1 MAERRPAAPRCAA
14 LVGPYLSG
22 KTTLFESLLFV
33 SGGTN
38 RKGSVR
44 DGNTVGDSSPEARAR
59 RMSVEVSAGTTEFLG
74 EKWTF
79 LDCPGSVELA
89 QETQNV
95 LTVVDAAVVVCD
107 PEPTKTLTLAP
118 LLKFLDD
125 RKIPHMLFINKMDT
139 AMHRVREVLSALQA
153 VSARPLVLRQ
163 IPVGTASDRG
173 EEITGYVDLISERAY
188 RYKSGDASDLVSVP
202 ETLAGEQKAARQE
215 LLESLADFDDK
226 LLEQLLEDAVPS
238 KEEIYQQIAKDLSED
253 LIVPVLLGAAERD
266 HGVRRLLKALRHDVP
281 GPAAAARRF
290 GVDEKTTDTVAA
302 VFKTYHQPHTGKLSL
317 VRVLSGKVQEGMNL
331 NGMRVGGVVRMQGQ
345 QATKLASAEAGEV
358 VALARMDEL
367 QTGTVLTASGKP
379 PGTFEWP
386 AKLSPVYSLAIDA
399 ENRADEVKLTAALA
413 KLVDEDPSLSI
424 DHNQQSHE
432 LIVWGQGEIHLQIAF
447 DRLRT
452 KYNLPVKWHRPQVG
466 YKETIRK
473 GATHHARH
481 KRQSGGHGQFGDV
494 HVRIKPLTRGEGFVF
509 HDEVVG
515 GAIPR
520 QYIPSVEEGVRE
532 YLVKGPLGYPVVDV
546 EVALFDGQYHT
557 VDSSD
562 MAFKTAGRLAMSEA
576 MPKCDPV
583 LLEPICE
590 VTIAVP
596 NEFTNRVHTMI
607 SGRRGQILGFD
618 TKEGWSGWD
627 QVSAYLPQS
636 ELHDLIVELR
646 SATMGVGTFAWK
658 FHHLQELTGRL
669 ADKVT
674 EQKAAAAS

>member
-1 MAERRPAAPRCAA
+1 MADRRAAAPRCVA

-22 KTTLFESLLFV
+22 KTTLMESLLFAC
-33 SGGTN
+33 GAIN

-44 DGNTVGDSSPEARAR
+44 DGNTVGDGAAEARAR
-59 RMSVEVSAGTTEFLG
+59 RMSVEVSAASASYLG
-74 EKWTF
+74 DQWTF
-79 LDCPGSVELA
+79 LDCPGSVELF
-89 QETQNV
+89 QETQNA
-95 LTVVDAAVVVCD
+95 LMVVDAAVVVCD

-125 RKIPHMLFINKMDT
+125 QKIPHMMFINKMDT
-139 AMHRVREVLSALQA
+139 AMYRVREVLTALQA

-163 IPVGTASDRG
+163 IPIRSTNGKG
-173 EEITGYVDLISERAY
+173 EEETTGYVDLVSERAY
-188 RYKSGDASDLVSVP
+188 RYKPGEASDLITIP
-202 ETLAGEQKAARQE
+202 DTLAEQEKAERQQM
-215 LLESLADFDDK
+215 LESLADFDDK

-238 KEEIYQQIAKDLSED
+238 KDEIYQQIRKDLADD
-253 LIVPVLLGAAERD
+253 LIVPVLLGAGERD

-281 GPAAAARRF
+281 EHTATAARF
-290 GVDEKTTDTVAA
+290 GLEGTSDTVAA
-302 VFKTYHQPHTGKLSL
+302 VCKTYHQPHTGKLSL
-317 VRVLSGKVQEGMNL
+317 ARVLTGKVTEGLGL
-331 NGMRVGGVVRMQGQ
+331 NGMRVGGVFRMMGQ
-345 QATKLASAEAGEV
+345 QTSKLAAGEAGDV
-358 VALARMDEL
+358 VALGRMDDVA
-367 QTGTVLTASGKP
+367 TGTLLSSGKLE
-379 PGTFEWP
+379 TAFEWP
-386 AKLSPVYSLAIDA
+386 AKLTPVYSLAIDA

-424 DHNQQSHE
+424 DHNQASHE

-466 YKETIRK
+466 YRETIRK
-473 GATHHARH
+473 GTTQHARH

-494 HVRIKPLTRGEGFVF
+494 HVRIGPLPRGSGFVF

-515 GAIPR
+515 GVIPR
-520 QYIPSVEEGVRE
+520 QYIPSVEEGIRE
-532 YLVKGPLGYPVVDV
+532 YLHRGPLGFEVVDV
-546 EVALFDGQYHT
+546 EVALYDGQYHT

-590 VTIAVP
+590 VKIAVP

-618 TKEGWSGWD
+618 AKEGWQGWD
-627 QVSAYLPQS
+627 EVSAYLPQS

-674 EQKAAAAS
+674 EQRAAATAG

>member
-22 KTTLFESLLFV
+22 KTTLLESLLYV
-33 SGGTN
+33 SGAVT

-59 RMSVEVSAGTTEFLG
+59 RMSVEVSAASTEFLG
-74 EKWTF
+74 ERWTF

-89 QETQNV
+89 QETQNA
-95 LTVVDAAVVVCD
+95 LTVVDAAVVVCE
-107 PEPTKTLTLAP
+107 PEPAKALTLAP

-139 AMHRVREVLSALQA
+139 TMHRVRDVLSALQA
-153 VSARPLVLRQ
+153 VSTRPLVLRQ
-163 IPVGTASDRG
+163 IPIGTTGDRG
-173 EEITGYVDLISERAY
+173 EEITGYVDLVSERAY
-188 RYKSGDASDLVSVP
+188 RYKPGDASDLISIP
-202 ETLAGEQKAARQE
+202 ESLAEQEKAARQE

-238 KEEIYQQIAKDLSED
+238 KEEIYRQIARDLSED

-281 GPAAAARRF
+281 GPAATSARF
-290 GVDEKTTDTVAA
+290 GVTPDTTDTVAA

-317 VRVLSGKVQEGMNL
+317 ARVLSGRVQEGMSL
-331 NGMRVGGVVRMQGQ
+331 NGMRVGGVVRLQGQ
-345 QATKLASAEAGEV
+345 QISKLAAAEVGDV
-358 VALARMDEL
+358 VALARMDEV
-367 QTGTVLTASGKP
+367 QTGRLLCASGKP
-379 PGTFEWP
+379 PGEFAWP
-386 AKLSPVYSLAIDA
+386 ARLAPVYSLAIDV

-413 KLVDEDPSLSI
+413 KLVEEDPSLSVE
-424 DHNQQSHE
+424 HNPQSHE
-432 LIVWGQGEIHLQIAF
+432 LVLWGQGEIHLQIAF

-452 KYNLPVKWHRPQVG
+452 KYSLPVKWHRPQVG

-473 GATHHARH
+473 GITQHARH
-481 KRQSGGHGQFGDV
+481 KRQTGGHGQFGDV
-494 HVRIKPLTRGEGFVF
+494 HVRIRPLARGEGFRF
-509 HDEVVG
+509 LDEIVG
-515 GAIPR
+515 GVIPR
-520 QYIPSVEEGVRE
+520 QYIPSVEEGIRE
-532 YLVKGPLGYPVVDV
+532 YLNKGPLGFPVVDV
-546 EVALFDGQYHT
+546 EVALFDGQYHS

-562 MAFKTAGRLAMSEA
+562 MAFKTAGRMAMAEA

-590 VTIAVP
+590 VQIAVP

-618 TKEGWSGWD
+618 AKAGWQGWD
-627 QVSAYLPQS
+627 EVSAYLPQS

-646 SATMGVGTFAWK
+646 SATLGVGTFAWK

-674 EQKAAAAS
+674 EQRAAAAG